1 MDIDYQK
8 KIEEIEAWIKKTV
21 EKAGFKKVVIALS
34 GGIDS
39 ALACALA
46 VKSLGPDQ
54 VFPLLLPYGNLN
66 LEGTKDALLLC
77 DFLKI
82 DKNNIKISDIKPAVE
97 EIIKLE
103 DAISEIRKGNI
114 MARVRMIY
122 LFDLAKKND
131 ALVIGTENKTE
142 HYLGYFTRFGD
153 SASDLEPIINLY
165 KTQVWEMAKY
175 LNLPKNIIE
184 KTPTAGLWLGQSDE
198 NELGFS
204 YKDADQI
211 LNLYF
216 DEKMKTNQIM
226 EKGFKKELIEK
237 VLDRVKQNEFKQKLP
252 FLLQE

>member
-21 EKAGFKKVVIALS
+21 GEAGFKKVVIALS

-39 ALACALA
+39 ALACSLA

-66 LEGTKDALLLC
+66 LEGTKDAQLLC

-97 EIIKLE
+97 EIIKFE
-103 DAISEIRKGNI
+103 ASISEIRKGNI

-175 LNLPKNIIE
+175 LNLPKKIIE

-216 DEKMKTNQIM
+216 DEKMRIDQIM
-226 EKGFKKELIEK
+226 KNGFKKELIEK

-252 FLLQE
+252 FLSQE